1 MNGWVIAGICLA
13 LLFLLGQVRVGI
25 GVEYTCDGLSVRAR
39 LGPLRLKVFPRPPRA
54 KKEKKPK
61 KEQKPQKVKKT
72 APPPEEKSV
81 KEKVGGALE
90 LVQAFLP
97 LALEAAGCFWKR
109 LVVDELELCLTVGS
123 ADPADAAM
131 LYGQANAAL
140 GALWQPL
147 TQAFHVKNGRG
158 HVQVDFQA
166 EQSTLYGKAALS
178 LKIGQIARLGV
189 HFGVKALVRL
199 IQYRSAQKARRQE
212 RKAV

>member
-1 MNGWVIAGICLA
+1 MKGWVLAGIWLG
-13 LLFLLGQVRVGI
+13 LLLLLSQVRVGI
-25 GVEYTCDGLSVRAR
+25 GMEYTSDGLSVRAR
-39 LGPLRLKVFPRPPRA
+39 LGLLRLKVFPRPVKE
-54 KKEKKPK
+54 KKEKKPSK
-61 KEQKPQKVKKT
+61 GKKVHKEQK
-72 APPPEEKSV
+72 AASPPEEKSV

-90 LVQAFLP
+90 LAQAFLP
-97 LALEAAGCFWKR
+97 LALEAAECFWKR

-123 ADPADAAM
+123 SDPADSAM

-158 HVQVDFQA
+158 HIQVNFQA

-178 LKIGQIARLGV
+178 LKIGQILRLGI
-189 HFGVKALVRL
+189 HFGVKGLIRL
-199 IQYRSAQKARRQE
+199 IQYRKGQKARRQE